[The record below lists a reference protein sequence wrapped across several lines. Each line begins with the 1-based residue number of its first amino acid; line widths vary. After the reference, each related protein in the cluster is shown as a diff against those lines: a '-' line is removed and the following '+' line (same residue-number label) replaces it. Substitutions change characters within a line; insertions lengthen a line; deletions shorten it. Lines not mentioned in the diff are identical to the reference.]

1 MATGAYLPLPRR
13 AYDDS
18 VSSLTLESGRRVGDG
33 HTTKTPHG
41 GTLTIY
47 SASSVAQQSSSTYTY
62 SYAYGPTGLAGLFRN
77 RYAAGC
83 AIFASVGGI
92 SFGYDQ
98 GVIANVLVM
107 KDFVS
112 RWPVGPWEKGIMTAV
127 LELGALFGAL
137 LAGVFADKYSR
148 RRSIFLASLVF
159 CIGSGFQAGAQSL
172 NHLILGRAVGGLGV
186 GALSMLAPLY
196 MAEISSPELRGSLM
210 ALEQLAIVSGVVFGF
225 WAGFLTRNVP
235 GSASWRIPLALQFL
249 PGISL
254 CLGCFLLPPSPR
266 FLVLKGRLDE
276 AMQSLSKLR
285 LRTAAEAPHDPLLQL
300 EFLEMQVDVAL
311 ETQCLGTN
319 DGEGSANSWR
329 RLFRREYFDRTSIGI
344 MIMFFQQWSGINAL
358 LYYGPTLVTSVGFEG
373 DLVTL
378 LVSGGIGVVQFLA
391 VIPAI
396 LYLDRLGRKPLLRG
410 GSALMTLSHIVIAI
424 LIHHYEGSWPA
435 HSSAAWLAVICI
447 YTFTAAYGVSFGP
460 IGWVLP
466 SEVFPLS
473 MRSKGVSLATAS
485 NWVNNFL
492 IGLVTPPMIQ
502 SSAGATFFLF
512 GTACFAAHFWS
523 TYFVPETA
531 GISLEEIDAVFGT
544 TAGKEDRKVK
554 VEVSIFRFFFFFWS
568 WHWGEGKRV
577 FAREYQRLEQ
587 DFGIHDLVRGLVERS
602 D

>member
-1 MATGAYLPLPRR
+1 MATGAYRLLTGHPH
-13 AYDDS
+13 DDS
-18 VSSLTLESGRRVGDG
+18 VCSLTLSDRQGRRVGDG
-33 HTTKTPHG
+33 YTIKTPHG
-41 GTLTIY
+41 GTLTVY
-47 SASSVAQQSSSTYTY
+47 SSSPLTEESTSTYTY
-62 SYAYGPTGLAGLFRN
+62 SYAYGPTGVSGLFSN

-83 AIFASVGGI
+83 AIFASVGGL

-137 LAGVFADKYSR
+137 LAGVSADKFSR

-159 CIGSGFQAGAQSL
+159 CLGSGLQAGAQSL
-172 NHLILGRAVGGLGV
+172 NHLILGRAIGGVGV
-186 GALSMLAPLY
+186 GALSMLSPLY
-196 MAEISSPELRGSLM
+196 IAEISSPELRGSLM
-210 ALEQLAIVSGVVFGF
+210 ALEQLAIVLGVVFGF
-225 WAGFLTRNVP
+225 WFGFLTRNVQ

-266 FLVLKGRLDE
+266 FLVLKGRLDD
-276 AMQSLSKLR
+276 AMQSLSRLR
-285 LRTAAEAPHDPLLQL
+285 LRTAAEAPYDPLLQL

-319 DGEGSANSWR
+319 DREGFVKSWK
-329 RLFRREYFDRTSIGI
+329 RLFHREYFDRTLLGI

-358 LYYGPTLVTSVGFEG
+358 LYYGPTLVRSIGLEG

-378 LVSGGIGVVQFLA
+378 LVSGGIGIVQFLA

-424 LIHHYEGSWPA
+424 LIYHYEGNWPA
-435 HSSAAWLAVICI
+435 HSSAAWVAVISI

-492 IGLVTPPMIQ
+492 IGLITPPMIQ
-502 SSAGATFFLF
+502 SSAATTFLLF

-523 TYFVPETA
+523 TYLVPETA
-531 GISLEEIDAVFGT
+531 GISLEEMDAVFGT
-544 TAGKEDRKVK
+544 TAGKDDGRVK
-554 VEVSIFRFFFFFWS
+554 VE
-568 WHWGEGKRV
+568 
-577 FAREYQRLEQ
+577 LEQ
-587 DFGIHDLVRGLVERS
+587 DFGIHNLVRGLVNRS

>member
-1 MATGAYLPLPRR
+1 MYSSRENGTNGLATEWNMVESRRHGFQRCSSHCTGLHFSPLP
-13 AYDDS
+13 
-18 VSSLTLESGRRVGDG
+18 
-33 HTTKTPHG
+33 KTPHG
-41 GTLTIY
+41 GTLTVY
-47 SASSVAQQSSSTYTY
+47 SSSSATEESASTYTY

-159 CIGSGFQAGAQSL
+159 CAGSAFQAGAQSL
-172 NHLILGRAVGGLGV
+172 NHLILGRAIGGLGV
-186 GALSMLAPLY
+186 GALSMLSPLY

-300 EFLEMQVDVAL
+300 ELLEMQVDVAL
-311 ETQCLGTN
+311 ETRWLGNN
-319 DGEGSANSWR
+319 DGEKSVNSWR
-329 RLFRREYFDRTSIGI
+329 RLFCREYIDRTSIGI

-358 LYYGPTLVTSVGFEG
+358 LYYGPTLVTSIGLEG

-378 LVSGGIGVVQFLA
+378 LVSGGIGIVQFLA

-396 LYLDRLGRKPLLRG
+396 FYLDRLGRKPLLRG
-410 GSALMTLSHIVIAI
+410 GSALMSLSHIVIAV
-424 LIHHYEGSWPA
+424 LIHRYEGNWPA

-447 YTFTAAYGVSFGP
+447 YAFTAAYGVSFGP

-473 MRSKGVSLATAS
+473 VRSKGVSLATAS

-531 GISLEEIDAVFGT
+531 GISLEEMDAVFGT
-544 TAGKEDRKVK
+544 TAGKEDRRVK
-554 VEVSIFRFFFFFWS
+554 VE
-568 WHWGEGKRV
+568 
-577 FAREYQRLEQ
+577 LEQ
-587 DFGIHDLVRGLVERS
+587 DFGIHDLVRGLVDRS

>member
-1 MATGAYLPLPRR
+1 M
-13 AYDDS
+13 S
-18 VSSLTLESGRRVGDG
+18 RRVGNG
-33 HTTKTPHG
+33 YAIKTPHG
-41 GTLTIY
+41 GTLTVC
-47 SASSVAQQSSSTYTY
+47 SSSPFADEPASTYTY

-83 AIFASVGGI
+83 AIFASIGGL

-107 KDFVS
+107 KDFAS
-112 RWPVGPWEKGIMTAV
+112 RWPVGPWEKGTMTAV

-137 LAGVFADKYSR
+137 LAGVLADKYSR
-148 RRSIFLASLVF
+148 RRSIFLASR
-159 CIGSGFQAGAQSL
+159 SGFQAGAQSL
-172 NHLILGRAVGGLGV
+172 NQLILGRAVGGLGV
-186 GALSMLAPLY
+186 GALSMLSPLY

-210 ALEQLAIVSGVVFGF
+210 ALEQLAIVFGVVFGF
-225 WAGFLTRNVP
+225 WSGFLTRNAP

-266 FLVLKGRLDE
+266 FLVLKGRLED
-276 AMQSLSKLR
+276 AMQSLSRLR

-311 ETQCLGTN
+311 ETQNSGTN
-319 DGEGSANSWR
+319 EKEGLMNSWGK
-329 RLFRREYFDRTSIGI
+329 LFHREYVDRTFIGI

-358 LYYGPTLVTSVGFEG
+358 LYYGPMLVTSIGVEG
-373 DLVTL
+373 DMVTL
-378 LVSGGIGVVQFLA
+378 LVSGGIGIVQFLA

-396 LYLDRLGRKPLLRG
+396 LYLDKLGRKPLLRG
-410 GSALMTLSHIVIAI
+410 GSALMAVSHIVIAI
-424 LIHHYEGSWPA
+424 LIHHYGGNWTT

-485 NWVNNFL
+485 NWINNFL
-492 IGLVTPPMIQ
+492 IGLVTPPLIQ
-502 SSAGATFFLF
+502 SSARGTFFLF
-512 GTACFAAHFWS
+512 GTACFAAYFWS
-523 TYFVPETA
+523 TYLVPETA
-531 GISLEEIDAVFGT
+531 GVSLEEMDAVFGT
-544 TAGKEDRKVK
+544 TAGKEDGRVK
-554 VEVSIFRFFFFFWS
+554 AE
-568 WHWGEGKRV
+568 
-577 FAREYQRLEQ
+577 LEQ
-587 DFGIHDLVRGLVERS
+587 DFGIHDLIRGLVGRS
-602 D
+602 H